1 MTAPRPSPGRLRR
14 RLAIAFALVGAV
26 SSGLLAIGSYAVVE
40 RARTTDAQDRALV
53 QAKANLQ
60 LARSAASIEQ
70 LQRRLASRP
79 GFATVPVVDGK
90 AQPGTLPVPPDL
102 SRLVGDGNLAYR
114 WATVRGHRYLVVGA
128 PSRGAELYFFFDEQ
142 QLQDDLDQLR
152 VILIG
157 AWLVLAAL
165 SALVG
170 IVLARRVLA
179 PVGEASAAARALA
192 EGLLETRLPSRG
204 ADEFGE
210 WASSFNQMA
219 DALEAKIDALS
230 LAREREQ
237 RFTAD
242 VAHELRTPLTAL
254 VNEAAI
260 LRDHID
266 RMPPD
271 AQRASR
277 MLTDDVTRLSRLVE
291 DLLEISRLDAG
302 AEPVHAEPVD
312 LGLLVRAVLAEN
324 GWAGSVAVDVD
335 VPPVVS
341 DRRRLERVI
350 VNLIGNALLHGG
362 GRAEVSARVEG
373 DRLVLTVTD
382 HGPGIP
388 AGELES
394 VFGRFAKAGG
404 GEGGSG
410 LGLAIAR
417 EHASA
422 LGGEVRAESEPGAGA
437 AFSLIVPVAEPLPE
451 SDDPVASH
459 GEDGDM
465 STRELSS

>member
-1 MTAPRPSPGRLRR
+1 VTAPRPAPRLRR

-40 RARTTDAQDRALV
+40 RARTSDAQDRALV
-53 QAKANLQ
+53 QARANLQ
-60 LARSAASIEQ
+60 LARSTGSVAQ

-90 AQPGTLPVPPDL
+90 AQPGTLPVPADL
-102 SRLVGDGNLAYR
+102 TRLVGEGNLAYR
-114 WATVRGHRYLVVGA
+114 WATIGGHRYLVVGA
-128 PSRGAELYFFFDEQ
+128 PSRGADLYFFFDEQ

-152 VILIG
+152 LILFG

-179 PVGEASAAARALA
+179 PVGEASAAARAIA
-192 EGLLETRLPSRG
+192 EGLLETRLSSRS

-219 DALEAKIDALS
+219 DALEAKIAALS

-260 LRDHID
+260 LRDQID

-271 AQRASR
+271 AQRASQ

-302 AEPVHAEPVD
+302 AEPVRAEPVD
-312 LGLLVRAVLAEN
+312 LALLVRAVLDEN
-324 GWAGSVAVDVD
+324 GWSGAVAVDVD
-335 VPPVVS
+335 APPMVS

-362 GRAEVSARVEG
+362 GRAEVSGRVDTG
-373 DRLVLTVTD
+373 RLVLTVTD

-388 AGELES
+388 ADQRES

-404 GEGGSG
+404 GHGGSG

-417 EHASA
+417 EHAVA
-422 LGGEVRAESEPGAGA
+422 LGGDVRLECEPGAGA
-437 AFSLIVPVAEPLPE
+437 AFTLDIPVAEPLPAG
-451 SDDPVASH
+451 DGPVAFD

>member
-1 MTAPRPSPGRLRR
+1 MP
-14 RLAIAFALVGAV
+14 
-26 SSGLLAIGSYAVVE
+26 
-40 RARTTDAQDRALV
+40 
-53 QAKANLQ
+53 N
-60 LARSAASIEQ
+60 
-70 LQRRLASRP
+70 
-79 GFATVPVVDGK
+79 
-90 AQPGTLPVPPDL
+90 
-102 SRLVGDGNLAYR
+102 
-114 WATVRGHRYLVVGA
+114 
-128 PSRGAELYFFFDEQ
+128 
-142 QLQDDLDQLR
+142 
-152 VILIG
+152 
-157 AWLVLAAL
+157 
-165 SALVG
+165 
-170 IVLARRVLA
+170 
-179 PVGEASAAARALA
+179 
-192 EGLLETRLPSRG
+192 RG

-230 LAREREQ
+230 VAREREQ

-260 LRDHID
+260 LRDQID
-266 RMPPD
+266 QMSPD

-277 MLTDDVTRLSRLVE
+277 MLTADVTRLSRLVE

-302 AEPVHAEPVD
+302 AEPVRAEPVD

-362 GRAEVSARVEG
+362 GRAEVSGRVEG

-422 LGGEVRAESEPGAGA
+422 LGGEVRVESEPGGRRGLLADRSCCRTVTRG
-437 AFSLIVPVAEPLPE
+437 VMTPLPGTAKMGTC
-451 SDDPVASH
+451 PH
-459 GEDGDM
+459 G
-465 STRELSS
+465 S